1 MKSPVLTFI
10 ITFIFGL
17 SFFYGLVLL
26 VIPFVPTL
34 GNFLTPTTSQQAT
47 PEVVQAQ
54 PTTTPSPEPIAQ
66 NPEDTVIQPYPQYL
80 PLTPPFNPADAGQN
94 FIRIPSIGVNV
105 PLVASKSLLDVDVIA
120 SLQNGA
126 SLYPNGVNPGALGN
140 VFVAAHSSGYPWQ
153 GKYRFAFTR
162 INELK
167 TGNIILIDFK
177 GTRYAYKIYKSE
189 TIVPTNGY
197 TVASDHLYPTLS
209 LMACWPLWSISHRIL
224 VHADLISITQLN
236 PKI

>member
-1 MKSPVLTFI
+1 MKNPVLTFI
-10 ITFIFGL
+10 ATFLFGL
-17 SFFYGLVLL
+17 AFFYGLILILITFVPAFGDLIIPQQQSSPSSQDQEATPIPTPTSAPDL
-26 VIPFVPTL
+26 VIH
-34 GNFLTPTTSQQAT
+34 
-47 PEVVQAQ
+47 
-54 PTTTPSPEPIAQ
+54 
-66 NPEDTVIQPYPQYL
+66 PYPQL
-80 PLTPPFNPADAGQN
+80 PLDPPFNPAEAGQN

-105 PLVASKSLLDVDVIA
+105 PLVESKSLSDADVIA

-126 SLYPNGVNPGALGN
+126 SLYPNGIEPGGLGN

-167 TGNIILIDFK
+167 QGDTMLIDWH
-177 GTRYAYKIYKSE
+177 GTRYTYKIYKSE
-189 TIVPTNGY
+189 TITPTPGY
-197 TVASDHLYPTLS
+197 TVPSDHLYPTMS
-209 LMACWPLWSISHRIL
+209 IMACWPLWSISHRIL